1 VVALASGAA
10 APSRV
15 ERAALPVAA
24 VAAAALVALALLA
37 GRLLDRQA
45 RAIRIAAERERLE
58 GLARAG
64 AGLAHQL
71 RNPLATIRGSAQLLL
86 ESCSGAE
93 AARLGAIVSE
103 SDRLGRLVDELLDY
117 ARPPQP
123 QPQPID
129 LATFRPERDLARV
142 DWQVAEGLAAHAD
155 PEHLRL
161 ILDNLLDNALEA
173 DPGRIEVG
181 ARARRDG
188 VEIAVLDRGPGPGPD
203 PEQLFEPYVTGKAS
217 GTGLGLPL
225 ARSLAAANGG
235 SLRLVPRAG
244 GGTEALLWLPAAEG
258 TR

>member
-1 VVALASGAA
+1 
-10 APSRV
+10 RV

-45 RAIRIAAERERLE
+45 RAIRLAAERERLE

-123 QPQPID
+123 QPQRID
-129 LATFRPERDLARV
+129 LAVFRPERDLARV
-142 DWQVAEGLAAHAD
+142 DWQVAGGLAAHAD

-173 DPGRIEVG
+173 DPGEIEVRG
-181 ARARRDG
+181 RARRDG
-188 VEIAVLDRGPGPGPD
+188 VEIAVLDRGPGPGPE

-235 SLRLVPRAG
+235 SLRLAPRAG
-244 GGTEALLWLPAAEG
+244 GGTEALLRLPAAEG
-258 TR
+258 PR